1 MQVTVQKIWPLDPTK
16 DSGGFKGTDG
26 VNYYCEIGAYHLLAE
41 GTTYEAN
48 ARPYVSKSGKSSFI
62 MPKGWHPPATVVGGA
77 PPTSPPHPP
86 TNTSQPAPPPVP
98 RANAAAPPP
107 YFSEVEKSGYIFVTG
122 CLQQALGSGKIEAKD
137 IPFVAETLVAAW
149 NDHIKGKI

>member
-16 DSGGFKGTDG
+16 NSGGFKGTDG

-41 GTTYEAN
+41 GATYEAN
-48 ARPYVSKSGKSSFI
+48 ARPYTSKSGKSSFI
-62 MPKGWHPPATVVGGA
+62 MPKDWHPPATIVGGTSA
-77 PPTSPPHPP
+77 PNPSPASTAAPARPA
-86 TNTSQPAPPPVP
+86 TNGTV
-98 RANAAAPPP
+98 PPP

-137 IPFVAETLVAAW
+137 IPFVAATLVAAW